1 MQFIKGKVIV
11 AFLSGCI
18 ALFFAWEASRQAS
31 IQILGNI
38 DSLSTPVDKLH
49 LVNQLFRDINKLEQ
63 LQRAQAILG
72 KDRDSNNLANESL
85 ELRRSLDNLGKLYTG
100 DSSQLARISSMKKIL
115 RERDS
120 LFTNYMRVREGLVSG
135 KELSRQLG
143 RLTSIYSK
151 SPVLVE
157 KIITTEKTS
166 TITVNPPGYDDD
178 KKASRGFLGR
188 LFGKKRGDAASETT
202 EVDQLPH
209 EQLASETV
217 DVKIDTISS
226 AAQLN
231 PDSLKREID
240 KARRTI
246 VSTQRLK
253 STSFID
259 REAALTNAGNILI
272 NQMLNILQEVEKDAL
287 TQVERN
293 NTKTKGVV
301 EEGARNI
308 INIILLFV
316 LATAILL
323 YLILTDISRSARY
336 RNQLELA
343 KDEAEHHS
351 AVRQRFLANM
361 SHEIRTPLQSIIGYS
376 EQLRQGNA
384 PKNEAINAIHY
395 SSEHLLQIVNE
406 ILDYSRLASGKF
418 SLNFGTFS
426 LKNLLQEIIA
436 LMQPQSSKKALAL
449 KLEDNTEVDY
459 VIADSFRLKQILLNL
474 ISNAIK
480 FTDEGSVTLSV
491 SATETDHR
499 YHFVFRVIDTG
510 HGIPKESFANIFNQF
525 EQVSTSAVAATKGTG
540 LGLSIVKELV
550 ELQGG
555 SVSVESE
562 LERGTTFEV
571 RLGFARPVAAL
582 KPSQEVLSNFPVNE
596 LEVYLVDDDQLIL
609 QLVCSIFEK
618 HHIRYHC
625 FTSPL
630 DLLNNLDN
638 PDKSV
643 VLADIRMPEMSGIE
657 LCTELRKKSSSLRI
671 YALTAQALPEE
682 RKMILDTGFNGILMK
697 PFREADILALLRDT
711 VLTEQLQE
719 IKPEKDFDLS
729 SLEQMTFG
737 DTDKMIRILKQYVDD
752 SREDLKQ
759 LSILQGDE
767 AEVPFLLHRLAG
779 RSAQLGAAKLAAL
792 MRELEILA
800 YKEEHED
807 SSSVTKD
814 DLKAIAEEVETVIEQ
829 LEEEISRLSG
839 ISPSY
844 SREFSGQY

>member
-31 IQILGNI
+31 IQILGNV

-63 LQRAQAILG
+63 LQRAQAIQG
-72 KDRDSNNLANESL
+72 KDRDSNNLRNESL
-85 ELRRSLDNLGKLYTG
+85 ELRKSLDNLGKMYTG
-100 DSSQLARISSMKKIL
+100 DSSQLARIASMKKIL
-115 RERDS
+115 RDRDS
-120 LFTNYMRVREGLVSG
+120 LFSNYMRVREGLVSG

-166 TITVNPPGYDDD
+166 TITINPPGYEDD

-188 LFGKKRGDAASETT
+188 LFGKKRDVAPETT

-226 AAQLN
+226 AAQVN

-287 TQVERN
+287 AQVERN
-293 NTKTKGVV
+293 NSKTKGVV

-376 EQLRQGNA
+376 EQLRQGHTQS
-384 PKNEAINAIHY
+384 NEAINAIHY

-426 LKNLLQEIIA
+426 LKSLLQEIIA
-436 LMQPQSSKKALAL
+436 LVQPQASKKALAL
-449 KLEDNTEVDY
+449 ILEDHTQADQ

-480 FTDEGSVTLSV
+480 FTDEGSVTLCV
-491 SATETDHR
+491 RATETEHR
-499 YHFVFRVIDTG
+499 YHFVFQVADTG
-510 HGIPKESFANIFNQF
+510 HGIPKDSFANIFNQF
-525 EQVSTSAVAATKGTG
+525 EQVNTSAVAATKGTG

-555 SVSVESE
+555 SVTVESE
-562 LERGTTFEV
+562 LGRGTTFEV
-571 RLGFARPVAAL
+571 RLGFAKPTAVL
-582 KPSQEVLSNFPVNE
+582 KSSYEVVSNFPANE
-596 LEVYLVDDDQLIL
+596 LDVYLVDDDQLIL

-630 DLLNNLDN
+630 ELLNNLKD

-643 VLADIRMPEMSGIE
+643 VMADIRMPEMSGIE

-682 RKMILDTGFNGILMK
+682 RQVILEAGFNGILMK
-697 PFREADILALLRDT
+697 PFREADVLALLLDT
-711 VLTEQLQE
+711 VPTEQLPE
-719 IKPEKDFDLS
+719 IQLEKDFDLS

-737 DTDKMIRILKQYVDD
+737 DTEKMIRLLNQYVED
-752 SREDLKQ
+752 SREDVRQ
-759 LSILQGDE
+759 LSDLQGDE
-767 AEVPFLLHRLAG
+767 SEVPFLLHKLAG
-779 RSAQLGAAKLAAL
+779 RSAQLGAARLAAL

-800 YKEEHED
+800 YKEEHEAP
-807 SSSVTKD
+807 SSVTKD
-814 DLKAIAEEVETVIEQ
+814 DLKAIAAEVESVMGKIEM
-829 LEEEISRLSG
+829 EISRLSG

-844 SREFSGQY
+844 SKEFSGQY